1 MSQPIGTAA
10 ERHCER
16 CGGPTKG
23 LSYQVNGGPWLCQ
36 ACFALECRT
45 RPSGWVCPVCGA
57 GVSPSVSVCP
67 CTQGRVTFFAG
78 MPWDRQG
85 FAGDPHYARVAL
97 VGHRGS
103 QSFDTGML
111 LSDAIK
117 EILCQSGPDQDQ
129 GS

>member
-57 GVSPSVSVCP
+57 GVSPSFPWPMKASVTRKKIRRSNQKP
-67 CTQGRVTFFAG
+67 MTLEAWVRRYGTKHLIEAPFPF
-78 MPWDRQG
+78 DEI
-85 FAGDPHYARVAL
+85 VAY
-97 VGHRGS
+97 
-103 QSFDTGML
+103 
-111 LSDAIK
+111 
-117 EILCQSGPDQDQ
+117 DQRKV
-129 GS
+129 